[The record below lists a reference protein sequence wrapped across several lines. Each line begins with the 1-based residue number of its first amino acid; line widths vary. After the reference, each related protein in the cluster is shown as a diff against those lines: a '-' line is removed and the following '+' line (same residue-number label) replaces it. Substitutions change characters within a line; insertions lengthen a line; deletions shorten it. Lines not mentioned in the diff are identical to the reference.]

1 MRSWAQDT
9 IVQHMNKI
17 AASLAG
23 KFIVFD
29 GPDGSGKST
38 QMRRFMDWCKQNE
51 VTVREVREP
60 GGTPIGEQIRQVLLD
75 PANESMTIQCEM
87 LLYMASRAQLVDQE
101 IVPAINRG
109 ELVVAD
115 RFVSATLAYQG
126 AAGGLQTKWIQQVA
140 EVAVS
145 GHWPDLT
152 LILDV
157 DDETAA
163 GRMNPLLDRMELKGR
178 EFHSKVREGFLKQ
191 ALEMPEK
198 YCVIDSTEDED
209 SVEKAVQNAIKMYF
223 C

>member
-1 MRSWAQDT
+1 
-9 IVQHMNKI
+9 MNEI
-17 AASLAG
+17 AEALAG

-38 QMRRFMDWCKQNE
+38 QMRRFMRWCSEQGL
-51 VTVREVREP
+51 VIREVREP
-60 GGTPIGEQIRQVLLD
+60 GGTSIGEQIRQVLLD
-75 PANESMTIQCEM
+75 PTNDCMTIQCEM
-87 LLYMASRAQLVDQE
+87 LLYMASRAQLVEQE
-101 IVPAINRG
+101 IVPAIDRD

-126 AAGGLQTKWIQQVA
+126 AAGGLPTKWIQQVA

-157 DDETAA
+157 DDKTAA
-163 GRMNPLLDRMELKGR
+163 GRLNPLLDRMELKGKA
-178 EFHSKVREGFLKQ
+178 FHSKVREGFLEQ
-191 ALEMPEK
+191 ARAMPNK

-209 SVEKAVQNAIKMYF
+209 SVEIAVQNAITQHF
-223 C
+223 CKDIPQKNAK

>member
-1 MRSWAQDT
+1 
-9 IVQHMNKI
+9 
-17 AASLAG
+17 
-23 KFIVFD
+23 
-29 GPDGSGKST
+29 
-38 QMRRFMDWCKQNE
+38 
-51 VTVREVREP
+51 
-60 GGTPIGEQIRQVLLD
+60 
-75 PANESMTIQCEM
+75 
-87 LLYMASRAQLVDQE
+87 MASRAQLVDQE

>member
-1 MRSWAQDT
+1 MSG
-9 IVQHMNKI
+9 I
-17 AASLAG
+17 ASALAG

-38 QMRRFMDWCKQNE
+38 QMRRFMKWAREQGVVVK
-51 VTVREVREP
+51 EVREP

-75 PANESMTIQCEM
+75 PENECMTIQCEM
-87 LLYMASRAQLVDQE
+87 LLYMASRAQLVEQE
-101 IVPAINRG
+101 IVPALERG

-126 AAGGLQTKWIQQVA
+126 AAGGLPTKWIQKVA

-157 DDETAA
+157 DDATAA
-163 GRMNPLLDRMELKGR
+163 GRLNPLLDRMELKGKG
-178 EFHSKVREGFLKQ
+178 FHTKVRMGFLDQ
-191 ALEMPEK
+191 AEKMPDR
-198 YCVIDSTEDED
+198 YCVIDSRAGEDE
-209 SVEKAVQNAIKMYF
+209 VEVAVQNAIHSRFSEKTRQNN
-223 C
+223 

>member
-1 MRSWAQDT
+1 
-9 IVQHMNKI
+9 MNEI
-17 AASLAG
+17 ASALAG

-38 QMRRFMDWCKQNE
+38 QMRRFMQWCRNQG
-51 VTVREVREP
+51 VTVKEVREP

-75 PANESMTIQCEM
+75 PSNERMTIQCEM
-87 LLYMASRAQLVDQE
+87 LLYMASRAQLVEQE
-101 IVPAINRG
+101 IVPALNRG

-126 AAGGLQTKWIQQVA
+126 AAGGLPAEWIQQVA

-152 LILDV
+152 LILDI

-163 GRMNPLLDRMELKGR
+163 GRLNPLLDRMELKGKS
-178 EFHSKVREGFLKQ
+178 FHTKVREGFLEQ
-191 ALEMPEK
+191 AVAMPTR
-198 YCVIDSTEDED
+198 YCVIDSTECEV
-209 SVEKAVQNAIKMYF
+209 SVENAVQSAIRMWF
-223 C
+223 CK

>member
-1 MRSWAQDT
+1 
-9 IVQHMNKI
+9 MNEI
-17 AASLAG
+17 ASALAG

-38 QMRRFMDWCKQNE
+38 QMRRFMQWCRNQG
-51 VTVREVREP
+51 VTVKEVREP

-75 PANESMTIQCEM
+75 PSNECMTIQCEM
-87 LLYMASRAQLVDQE
+87 LLYMASRAQLVEQE
-101 IVPAINRG
+101 IVPALNRG

-126 AAGGLQTKWIQQVA
+126 AAGGLPTEWIQQVA

-157 DDETAA
+157 DDKTAA
-163 GRMNPLLDRMELKGR
+163 GRLNPLLDRMELKGKS
-178 EFHSKVREGFLKQ
+178 FHTKVREGFLEQ
-191 ALEMPEK
+191 VVAMPTR
-198 YCVIDSTEDED
+198 YCVIDSTECED
-209 SVEKAVQNAIKMYF
+209 SVENAVQSAIRMWFCKEKPQKNA
-223 C
+223 

>member
-1 MRSWAQDT
+1 
-9 IVQHMNKI
+9 MNKI